1 MSSSDDESS
10 TSDDTTDVFF
20 YAEQKSNFFAMDA
33 NLMGTSLL
41 FQAQYYEAKCKN
53 SMISL
58 IINAFHNI
66 SQQIL
71 FLFKFYRFRM
81 WGQGQKSIPK
91 TEGHATHQSS
101 PQD

>member
-1 MSSSDDESS
+1 MKVQQVM
-10 TSDDTTDVFF
+10 TPQMYFF
-20 YAEQKSNFFAMDA
+20 MPSKSNFFAMDE

-41 FQAQYYEAKCKN
+41 FQAQYYEAKGKN